1 MLDLIV
7 RGGLV
12 STPTA
17 TLPLDI
23 GVKDGR
29 VALLAAPGSIG
40 VEAAH
45 VEDATGCHVVPG
57 GIDAH
62 VHFSFAATATMHAQ
76 SAAAGTRAAAFGG
89 TTTVIDFAWQ
99 RGSESLLAAIDER
112 KAVFAAE
119 RPHVD
124 YAFHAMMTGAITFE
138 ALEEIPEAIGE
149 GVSSFKTFTTFSG
162 ASASGSLH
170 TDDGRIWGV
179 MQQAARHGGMTM
191 VHCEDDCLIDF
202 HVRGLYR
209 EGREHGSNIAEA
221 RPSIVEEAAVARMLL
236 LARRSGS
243 PLYVV
248 HVSTIE
254 AAEAIAEA
262 RGRHLPVYGEVLH
275 NQLVFTGD
283 AYHRH
288 NGLCFHNY
296 PPLKS
301 PADRDALWAGLL
313 ADLSTTASDDYTVP
327 LAEKLSGQR
336 VDNLTGGHNG
346 VETRMGVLWSEGVAK
361 GRLSVDRFVEL
372 TSSGPAKVFGLYPQ
386 KGALLPGCDADIVVL
401 DPALRQTLT
410 LGTLHSDCDYSVWD
424 GWECNG
430 YPRTTIA
437 RGAVLVRDG
446 AWVGPQHRGR
456 FVRCGVPA
464 GRA

>member
-17 TLPLDI
+17 TLPLDV

-45 VEDATGCHVVPG
+45 VEDASGCHVVPG

-62 VHFSFAATATMHAQ
+62 VHFSFAVTETMRAQ
-76 SAAAGTRAAAFGG
+76 SSAAGTRAAAFGG

-99 RGSESLLAAIDER
+99 RDSDSLLTAIDRR
-112 KAVFAAE
+112 KELFAAE

-162 ASASGSLH
+162 ASASGSIH

-179 MQQAARHGGMTM
+179 MQQAARHGGLTM

-202 HVRGLYR
+202 HVRRLYR
-209 EGREHGSNIAEA
+209 EGHEHGSNIAEA

-248 HVSTIE
+248 HVSTVE
-254 AAEAIAEA
+254 AAEAIAQA

-275 NQLVFTGD
+275 NQLVFTRE

-301 PADRDALWAGLL
+301 TADRDALWAGLR

-327 LAEKLSGQR
+327 LREKLAGQR

-346 VETRMGVLWSEGVAK
+346 VETRLGVLWSEGVAK

-372 TSSGPAKVFGLYPQ
+372 TSAGPAKVFGLYPQ

-401 DPALRQTLT
+401 DPGLRQRLT
-410 LGTLHSDCDYSVWD
+410 LDALHSDCDYSVWD
-424 GWECNG
+424 GWECDG
-430 YPRTTIA
+430 YPRATIA
-437 RGAVLVRDG
+437 RGEVLVRDG
-446 AWVGPQHRGR
+446 VWVGSQHRGR

-464 GRA
+464 GQA

>member
-23 GVKDGR
+23 GVKDGK
-29 VALLAAPGSIG
+29 VVLLAAPGEIAI
-40 VEAAH
+40 EAAA
-45 VEDATGCHVVPG
+45 VEDAAGCHVVPG

-62 VHFSFAATATMHAQ
+62 VHLSFAVTETMRAQ
-76 SAAAGTRAAAFGG
+76 STTAGTRAAAFGG

-99 RGSESLLAAIDER
+99 RDDGSLLAAIDER
-112 KAVFAAE
+112 KSLFAAE

-124 YAFHAMMTGAITFE
+124 YAFHAMLTGAVSFE
-138 ALEEIPEAIGE
+138 ALEEIPEAIAE
-149 GVSSFKTFTTFSG
+149 GVTSFKTFTTFSG
-162 ASASGSLH
+162 ASASGSVY

-179 MQQAARHGGMTM
+179 MQQAARHGGLTM

-202 HVRGLYR
+202 HVRQLYR
-209 EGREHGSNIAEA
+209 EGREHGSNIALA
-221 RPSIVEEAAVARMLL
+221 RPGIVEEAAVSRMLL

-248 HVSTIE
+248 HVSTLE
-254 AAEAIAEA
+254 AAEAIAQA
-262 RGRHLPVYGEVLH
+262 RGRHQPVYGEVLH
-275 NQLVFTGD
+275 NQLVFSD
-283 AYHRH
+283 EAYRCQH
-288 NGLCFHNY
+288 GLRFHNY

-301 PADRDALWAGLL
+301 PADRDALWAGLPS
-313 ADLSTTASDDYTVP
+313 DLSTIASDDYTVP
-327 LAEKLSGQR
+327 LAKKLAGQR

-346 VETRMGVLWSEGVAK
+346 VETRLGVLWSEGVAK

-401 DPALRQTLT
+401 DPQLRQRLT
-410 LGTLHSDCDYSVWD
+410 LDTLHSDCDYSIWD
-424 GWECNG
+424 GWECDG

-437 RGAVLVRDG
+437 RGEVLVRSG
-446 AWVGPQHRGR
+446 AWVGPEHRGR